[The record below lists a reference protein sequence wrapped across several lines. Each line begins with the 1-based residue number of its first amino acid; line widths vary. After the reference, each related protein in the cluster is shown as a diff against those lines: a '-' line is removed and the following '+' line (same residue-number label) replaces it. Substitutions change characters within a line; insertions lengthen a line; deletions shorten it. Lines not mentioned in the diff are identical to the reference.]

1 MTEESSKH
9 LPTEINLHAKSRL
22 LSIAFEDGSRYDLPC
37 EYLRIFSKAAS
48 LDASILGKE
57 GVNIERIEPQGQY
70 AIRIVFTDGHDT
82 GIYSWD
88 TLYALGVNQQANWA
102 EYLRRLESLG
112 YQRQEPEGTNRLI
125 RLLYFS
131 WLAKKMHKEADEVT
145 LPAGVTDVTSL
156 LIWLGQR
163 RQGAEVLFTPERL
176 RVTVNR
182 QFAEGFTRLHEG
194 DEVGLVPNSPTPP
207 ATPDLV

>member
-22 LSIAFEDGSRYDLPC
+22 LSVAFEDGSRFELPC
-37 EYLRIFSKAAS
+37 EYLRVFSKAAS

-57 GVNIERIEPQGQY
+57 GVSIERIEPQGQY

-102 EYLRRLESLG
+102 EYLKRLESLG
-112 YQRQEPEGTNRLI
+112 YQRQEPEGTNRRI

-131 WLAKKMHKEADEVT
+131 WLARKMRKEADEVT

-156 LIWLGQR
+156 LSWLGQR

-207 ATPDLV
+207 ATPELV

>member
-22 LSIAFEDGSRYDLPC
+22 LSVAFEDGSRFELPC
-37 EYLRIFSKAAS
+37 EYLRVFSKAAS

-57 GVNIERIEPQGQY
+57 GVSIERIEPQGQY

-88 TLYALGVNQQANWA
+88 TLYTLGVNQQANWA
-102 EYLRRLESLG
+102 EYLKRLESLG
-112 YQRQEPEGTNRLI
+112 YQRQEPEGTNRRI

-131 WLAKKMHKEADEVT
+131 WLARKMRKEADEVT

-207 ATPDLV
+207 ATPELI

>member
-9 LPTEINLHAKSRL
+9 LPIEINLHAKSRL
-22 LSIAFEDGSRYDLPC
+22 LSIAFEDGSRFELPC
-37 EYLRIFSKAAS
+37 EYLRVFSKAAS

-57 GVNIERIEPQGQY
+57 GVSIERIEPQGQY

-88 TLYALGVNQQANWA
+88 TLYTLGVNQQANWA
-102 EYLRRLESLG
+102 EYLKRLESLG
-112 YQRQEPEGTNRLI
+112 YQRQEPEGTNRRI

-131 WLAKKMHKEADEVT
+131 WLARKMRKEADEVT

-156 LIWLGQR
+156 LSWLGQR
-163 RQGAEVLFTPERL
+163 RQG
-176 RVTVNR
+176 
-182 QFAEGFTRLHEG
+182 AEGFTRLHEG

-207 ATPDLV
+207 ATPDLI

>member
-22 LSIAFEDGSRYDLPC
+22 LSVAFEDGSRYDLPC

-88 TLYALGVNQQANWA
+88 TLHALGVNQQANWA

-112 YQRQEPEGTNRLI
+112 YQRQEPEGTNRVI